1 MARLGPEVSP
11 KTYQDFC
18 LCHMANLNPHL
29 IVFIRFAH
37 GSVRPWQENLVILF
51 HLLAVIAIDVNP
63 QYS

>member
-1 MARLGPEVSP
+1 LARLGPEVSP
-11 KTYQDFC
+11 KTYQDF
-18 LCHMANLNPHL
+18 LPLPYGESYPHL